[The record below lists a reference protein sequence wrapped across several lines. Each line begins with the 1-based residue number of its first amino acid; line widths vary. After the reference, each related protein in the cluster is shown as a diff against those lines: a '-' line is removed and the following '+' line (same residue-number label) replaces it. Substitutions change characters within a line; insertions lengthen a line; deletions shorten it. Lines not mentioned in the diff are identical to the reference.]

1 MADVITPEVLQEFK
15 DRMHLDDGED
25 DNLMRILKASNED
38 LKVICGEYDINTH
51 ERFKELVFERSRY
64 AYNDALEYFCTNF
77 LTQINN
83 LNLDKTLESIVVE
96 GDTDAT
102 Q

>member
-1 MADVITPEVLQEFK
+1 MTDVITPEILKEFK

-25 DNLMRILKASNED
+25 GNLLRILKASNED
-38 LKVICGEYDINTH
+38 LVIICGDYDISTN

-64 AYNDALEYFCTNF
+64 AYNDALEYFYTNF

-83 LNLDKTLESIVVE
+83 LNLGNALEAIKIE
-96 GDTDAT
+96 GDSDAT
-102 Q
+102 P

>member
-1 MADVITPEVLQEFK
+1 MADVITPAILQEFM

-25 DNLMRILKASNED
+25 DNLLRILKASNED
-38 LKVICGEYDINTH
+38 LVSICGDYDIAAN

-64 AYNDALEYFCTNF
+64 AYNDALEYFYTNF

-83 LNLDKTLESIVVE
+83 LNLGKALESIE
-96 GDTDAT
+96 IGGDSNAT
-102 Q
+102 I